1 MITNKIFYEDAQHHV
16 VVTDSTFVVRDKEYN
31 IPTIRDH
38 IIREVKP
45 IPFAG
50 LVVTILGALIAL
62 AGMFQVISFDFIP
75 KVALFNQVVSA
86 YWWAILGGTGI
97 LFMGLLLI
105 IMVKPR
111 YALHISTAEGEDDV
125 LVSPRREY
133 IKQIIDALN
142 RAFMMKK

>member
-16 VVTDSTFVVRDKEYN
+16 MVTDSTFVVKDKEYN

-45 IPFAG
+45 IPFVG
-50 LVVTILGALIAL
+50 LLVATVGALLAL
-62 AGMFQVISFDFIP
+62 AGMFQVVSFDFIP
-75 KVALFNQVVSA
+75 EVTVFSRVISA
-86 YWWAILGGTGI
+86 YWWAILGGTFL
-97 LFMGLLLI
+97 LFIGLLLI
-105 IMVKPR
+105 IMVKPK

-133 IKQIIDALN
+133 VRQIIDALN
-142 RAFMMKK
+142 RAFMMRK